1 MLKDLLRQEP
11 HHRSREV
18 TVMAEKLQWIQDELQ
33 NLKEAGLYNRIRTLS
48 SPQGSWLVVDGQ
60 RVLNFCSNNYLGLA
74 NHPRLVEAA
83 RKAVDAYG
91 VGPAAVRS
99 IAGTMDLHVQLDQ
112 RLAAFKGV
120 EAAITFQSGFNA
132 NLGCIPA
139 LVGKGDAIFSDELN
153 HASIIDGSRLSGA
166 QIVRYAHCDPAD
178 LERSLGENRGNF
190 NRVIVITDGVFSMDG
205 DVAPLDKI
213 YEVANRYD
221 ALLMVDDAHGEGVL
235 GHGGRGIVDH
245 YGLHGKVD
253 VEVGTLSKAF
263 GVVGGVVAGN
273 PLVVEWL
280 RQRGRPFLFSSA
292 MTVPDV
298 AACLEAVDILE
309 ESTELV
315 DRLWENARYFKEEMK
330 NLGFDTGK
338 STTPITPVML
348 GEAPLAQQFS
358 RELFEDGVFAMA
370 IGFPTVPRGKA
381 RIRVM
386 ISAAHQREDLDR
398 GLEAFAGTGRK
409 LGVLA

>member
-1 MLKDLLRQEP
+1 
-11 HHRSREV
+11 
-18 TVMAEKLQWIQDELQ
+18 MAEKLQWIQDELQ

-99 IAGTMDLHVQLDQ
+99 TAGTMDLHVQLDQ

-235 GHGGRGIVDH
+235 GRGGRGIVDH